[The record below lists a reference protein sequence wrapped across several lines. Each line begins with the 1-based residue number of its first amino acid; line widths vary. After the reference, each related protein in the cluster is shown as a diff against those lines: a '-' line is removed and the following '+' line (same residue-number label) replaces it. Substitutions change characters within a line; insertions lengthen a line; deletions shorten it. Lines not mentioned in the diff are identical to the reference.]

1 MQRIAI
7 IADIHGNRPALDAVL
22 EDLAGQKVDEILVGG
37 DLVGRGPQGSRVV
50 ARIREL
56 GLPTIGGNHEEYV
69 LAARRG
75 ELPDV
80 WHDTDVWA
88 AARFMA
94 KELDSTHV
102 EHLAALP
109 FSIAR
114 EGLRLVHGTPSSNRE
129 GIGPWTA
136 DDEVDRH
143 LQAID
148 EPLLVCAHTHRPL
161 IRSSPAGTVLA
172 GAGIA
177 GTIVNVGSVGLPFNR
192 DQRAQY
198 ALFTRERD
206 TWRPS
211 LHRVAYD
218 IQEILA
224 IYVTSGFLAE
234 GGVTARLLRLEI
246 EHATPLLVPFLAW
259 AKTTGTPPDSV
270 HLATFLDFHH
280 PSDSLPAFYQRL
292 HNMEAAGS

>member
-1 MQRIAI
+1 MQRIAV

-22 EDLAGQKVDEILVGG
+22 DDLVTHDVDEILVGG

-56 GLPTIGGNHEEYV
+56 GLDTIGGNHEEYV

-94 KELDSTHV
+94 EELDDAHV
-102 EHLAALP
+102 EHLTALP
-109 FSIAR
+109 FSMAR
-114 EGLRLVHGTPSSNRE
+114 EGLRLVHGTPDSNRE
-129 GIGPWTA
+129 GIGPWTK
-136 DDEVDRH
+136 DEEIARH
-143 LQAID
+143 LRAVD
-148 EPLLVCAHTHRPL
+148 EPLLVCAHTHRPV
-161 IRSSPAGTVLA
+161 IRTLPADSEVGRRTV
-172 GAGIA
+172 
-177 GTIVNVGSVGLPFNR
+177 VNVGSVGLPFNR

-198 ALFTRERD
+198 ALFTRQRN
-206 TWRPS
+206 TWRPT
-211 LHRVAYD
+211 LHQVAYD
-218 IQEILA
+218 IEAILA
-224 IYVTSGFLAE
+224 IYETSGFLAH
-234 GGVTARLLRLEI
+234 GGVTARLLRMEI

-259 AKTTGTPPDSV
+259 AKATGTPPDST

-280 PSDSLPAFYQRL
+280 PKDSLPAFYQRL
-292 HNMEAAGS
+292 HAIEAAKA